1 MIKMP
6 KPAIFFFSEDL
17 NFTLKNKTVI
27 RSWLLD
33 VIQAEGYMLSE
44 LNFIFC
50 SDAYLLD
57 INKRFLQHDT
67 FTDVVTFDSS
77 EEPKTIQGD
86 IFISVDRIRENA
98 STYKEPFLKELCRV
112 MVHGTLHLLGYKDK
126 SKTDKA
132 RMTDR
137 EDHYLAI
144 LTLLR

>member
-1 MIKMP
+1 MP

-33 VIQAEGYMLSE
+33 VIQAEGYVLSE
-44 LNFIFC
+44 LNVIFC

-112 MVHGTLHLLGYKDK
+112 MVHGTLHLLDYKDK

-132 RMTDR
+132 RMTAR
-137 EDHYLAI
+137 EDHYLAM

>member
-1 MIKMP
+1 MP